1 MCSSKP
7 TSLYLTLQCT
17 IQVFKQAYIPISGI
31 TMYIAGVQTSLHP
44 YIWHYNVHCR
54 CSNKPTSLY
63 LTLQCAMQV
72 FNQAYIPISDIT
84 MYIAGVQTSLH
95 PYIWHYNV
103 QFRCSNKPTSL
114 YLTLLCSL
122 QVFKQ
127 AYIPISDITMY
138 NTLQVFK
145 QAYIPRTL
153 DQVIDI
159 ERDVMKQRKGGGEE
173 VNSILTIPLPC
184 LSFYSSFETWC
195 LKTFS
200 WTSS

>member
-44 YIWHYNVHCR
+44 YIWHYNVQCR

-127 AYIPISDITMY
+127 AYIPISGHYNVQYITG
-138 NTLQVFK
+138 V
-145 QAYIPRTL
+145 QASLHPPHPGPGDRHRARRHEAE
-153 DQVIDI
+153 
-159 ERDVMKQRKGGGEE
+159 ERWWRGG
-173 VNSILTIPLPC
+173 
-184 LSFYSSFETWC
+184 
-195 LKTFS
+195 K
-200 WTSS
+200 